1 MDFVREATQQL
12 DTLTAVFEESKHA
25 AATTKALQF
34 AEVANS
40 AAATQ
45 KILPPGVVSGLY
57 GEIASSNGFEV
68 HLEPPQLAT
77 QDVQDQLDAVMEVE
91 EAKQDFRTRVCCSVA
106 LAYLLEGECPVA
118 MHTFSV
124 GGGSQALANIFFA
137 LGEACGRGESIGRR
151 EASHVE
157 CGEKC
162 SPRSCAGSC
171 D

>member
-12 DTLTAVFEESKHA
+12 DTLTAVFAESRRA

-57 GEIASSNGFEV
+57 GEMASSNGFEI

-77 QDVQDQLDAVMEVE
+77 QDVQEQLDGVMEVM
-91 EAKQDFRTRVCCSVA
+91 V
-106 LAYLLEGECPVA
+106 
-118 MHTFSV
+118 
-124 GGGSQALANIFFA
+124 
-137 LGEACGRGESIGRR
+137 RGFLWAFIRN
-151 EASHVE
+151 
-157 CGEKC
+157 
-162 SPRSCAGSC
+162 
-171 D
+171 DQ